1 MGEAEL
7 GLAHPSRG
15 SSRPCTP
22 LLHGCSPACPL
33 HTRLHGHSLAHPSH
47 GFSWP
52 CTPPCTATASRTPH
66 TPLARLFL
74 ALHTPLHG
82 YSAACSLHNP
92 LNASSRPF
100 TPPCTP
106 PCTLAYPLHMH
117 TPSHTSCTPHHLH
130 TSRTPLAPLHTSCAP
145 PCTPPCTLA
154 HPCTPLTHI
163 HTPCTLRHPLA
174 NPSHI
179 CSPLAHLPLCS
190 PSHACT
196 FHTPC
201 TLTHPLAHSHTPCT
215 PIAHPSSPPQPHG
228 TVRGPGAGQGV
239 KVGAWGWCG
248 EEVGCLHTR
257 VPPWALARGLVARV
271 RLRRGGSYCRAW
283 GGTHTPV
290 ASPQGKGRGGGE
302 GQVSGGVGMGLRLML
317 G

>member
-22 LLHGCSPACPL
+22 LLHGCSPVCPL

-92 LNASSRPF
+92 LNASSRPV

-215 PIAHPSSPPQPHG
+215 PIAHPSSPPAPRHRARPRGRAGCEGGGLGVVWGGGGAFAHACAPPG
-228 TVRGPGAGQGV
+228 T
-239 KVGAWGWCG
+239 C
-248 EEVGCLHTR
+248 TR
-257 VPPWALARGLVARV
+257 ARGSCEAPAGGQLLSGMGGDTHTGGVTPGKGGGGAVRV
-271 RLRRGGSYCRAW
+271 RSVVGLGW
-283 GGTHTPV
+283 G
-290 ASPQGKGRGGGE
+290 
-302 GQVSGGVGMGLRLML
+302 
-317 G
+317 